1 MKVIDF
7 IKSNRLLEYKLTFEF
22 RKNNLFIKEETID
35 NVYNLSKQLLD
46 KDIDNWF
53 VSYDNKIVI
62 DLSSDFQYGGGTDSI
77 YSRMMQLIKTSITN
91 TENKK
96 IYLYLD
102 GKQVNVI
109 GGEGIM
115 ITQPLTEQSLEI

>member
-7 IKSNRLLEYKLTFEF
+7 IKSNRLLECRLTFEF
-22 RKNNLFIKEETID
+22 RKNNFFIKEETID

-62 DLSSDFQYGGGTDSI
+62 DL
-77 YSRMMQLIKTSITN
+77 
-91 TENKK
+91 
-96 IYLYLD
+96 
-102 GKQVNVI
+102 KQ
-109 GGEGIM
+109 GD
-115 ITQPLTEQSLEI
+115 

>member
-22 RKNNLFIKEETID
+22 RKNNFFIKEETID

-62 DLSSDFQYGGGTDSI
+62 DL
-77 YSRMMQLIKTSITN
+77 K
-91 TENKK
+91 
-96 IYLYLD
+96 
-102 GKQVNVI
+102 
-109 GGEGIM
+109 
-115 ITQPLTEQSLEI
+115 